1 MAPGVSRARTLTP
14 RGIQTGSGNRRHSIS
29 TPGQDTAS
37 AESRESLPTLTPNLP
52 RLLISTDSRP
62 ALLQALQTPLGAR
75 PTPLRPAGCSGGP
88 WAQPGVTYQSP
99 AGTLRRHVAGNGA
112 GETLREE
119 EREGLRA
126 DSPRPAPHVPSR
138 AHSGC
143 PGGRESRP
151 LGLEG
156 RGSLRP
162 TAQRHRGWGPAGGWA
177 PRQTPSA
184 CLLFPP
190 NSASRPGLWQG
201 LNSRCVQGRVCVQ
214 LQSRPPCPGPA
225 GSARGSGSR

>member
-1 MAPGVSRARTLTP
+1 MFCFPKKKQCDKVPLLA
-14 RGIQTGSGNRRHSIS
+14 TGSPLRSKGSGGLTSLLPQTEAWGDQHGAN
-29 TPGQDTAS
+29 A
-37 AESRESLPTLTPNLP
+37 SLPTAPLP
-52 RLLISTDSRP
+52 SRP
-62 ALLQALQTPLGAR
+62 WCS

-143 PGGRESRP
+143 PGGRESQP